1 MSKKTNKFR
10 KQLERIGMT
19 KEFEDWMKTPTSKRA
34 VKKGDRVQVTQVR
47 QGDEDYYRVGD
58 KGTVSYLDS
67 AEDIGGF
74 KLLQVTFDPDSFHPN
89 TWYVRPGHLKI
100 I

>member
-47 QGDEDYYRVGD
+47 QGDEDYSRVGD
-58 KGTVSYLDS
+58 KGTVFLLNDMQVKFDLDS
-67 AEDIGGF
+67 F
-74 KLLQVTFDPDSFHPN
+74 RPN
-89 TWYVRPGHLKI
+89 TWFVKPKYLKRL
-100 I
+100 